1 MWQIKVK
8 AWKKGRGRE
17 NVYSHEIFS
26 SREVWKKYRLDVCGK
41 IRQPGASRATR
52 ANPPTNF
59 QVPSSAKPEWRINEE
74 TTGCRFISLV
84 TVFPVSL
91 LRLPC
96 TTTTMA
102 TCKRYT
108 RANLP
113 SVWKERERKS
123 SDRVGSF
130 RPTARKLY
138 EVLSATSSFDFTG
151 RRLLLATRIR
161 FNANSLSGGSLS
173 NRRQFS
179 YGRFNFFYIFSFVSH
194 PVTEL
199 SSSVP
204 TKIGKLS
211 CNFISFSL
219 PFSPLFIFSLFTA
232 VGKGK

>member
-1 MWQIKVK
+1 M
-8 AWKKGRGRE
+8 KKGRGRE

-41 IRQPGASRATR
+41 IRQPGASRATK

-113 SVWKERERKS
+113 SVWKEREKKQRSCRQLSPNGKEAL
-123 SDRVGSF
+123 RGSF
-130 RPTARKLY
+130 CYLVVWFY
-138 EVLSATSSFDFTG
+138 GSSPSSCDANSIQREQPI
-151 RRLLLATRIR
+151 RRLAIEPQAIFLRPFQLLLYLLFRLTPGNRAIIISAHQDRKIIVQLYFFFT
-161 FNANSLSGGSLS
+161 SLLPS
-173 NRRQFS
+173 
-179 YGRFNFFYIFSFVSH
+179 FYF
-194 PVTEL
+194 
-199 SSSVP
+199 
-204 TKIGKLS
+204 
-211 CNFISFSL
+211 
-219 PFSPLFIFSLFTA
+219 
-232 VGKGK
+232 